1 MSKIQIESIC
11 VQSYVHTVHSVL
23 VYSMYSVYSDLY
35 MSKNIAT
42 QIKKNLINMNKIQ
55 VETICVQLS
64 LLVYSVYSDLY
75 MYTNIATQ
83 IKKIQRKTK
92 KTNNKT
98 TFKVT

>member
-1 MSKIQIESIC
+1 
-11 VQSYVHTVHSVL
+11 
-23 VYSMYSVYSDLY
+23 
-35 MSKNIAT
+35 
-42 QIKKNLINMNKIQ
+42 MNKIQ

-64 LLVYSVYSDLY
+64 LLMYSVYSVYSVYSDLY

-83 IKKIQRKTK
+83 IKKIQKKTK